1 MQTSTV
7 QPAIDMVNCSL
18 DQFLQVA
25 MQQRLTPMLLIPTDI
40 GGMRVNICTQLE
52 EVKYKLRLSVDQ
64 LLSLQELDLLRDA
77 SKLQMCKNRRLIGS

>member
-1 MQTSTV
+1 MMIPLSLIGWDRV

-64 LLSLQELDLLRDA
+64 LLAFRNEI
-77 SKLQMCKNRRLIGS
+77 C